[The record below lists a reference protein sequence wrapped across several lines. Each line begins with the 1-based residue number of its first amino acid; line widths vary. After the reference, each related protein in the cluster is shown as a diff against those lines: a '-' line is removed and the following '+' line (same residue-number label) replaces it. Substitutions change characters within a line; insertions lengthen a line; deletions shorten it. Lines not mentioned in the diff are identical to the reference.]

1 MLYIS
6 VRLIIIGMSSR
17 DEIPIALVHLVL
29 CRIVKDKGCLRND
42 AICADAI
49 DTAM

>member
-17 DEIPIALVHLVL
+17 DEIPIALVHLIG
-29 CRIVKDKGCLRND
+29 IV
-42 AICADAI
+42 
-49 DTAM
+49 